1 MSVYRIADVYNR
13 LCEMTNEGYEYAE
26 ISLLNADDEFS
37 ECLYF
42 NALEDSNSSV
52 DYEEVES
59 CQLPDDYYYNLKS
72 SRSVKADDY
81 CSEINFTY
89 REVGLIKHAV
99 DNALA
104 YFKELLNDSSQSK
117 DTIKQIQQSSIE
129 CRNFQA
135 KLAKFLKHLS

>member
-1 MSVYRIADVYNR
+1 MAVYRIADVYNR

-26 ISLLNADDEFS
+26 ISLLDADDEF
-37 ECLYF
+37 
-42 NALEDSNSSV
+42 V

-117 DTIKQIQQSSIE
+117 DTIEQIKQSSIE

>member
-1 MSVYRIADVYNR
+1 MQDVFV
-13 LCEMTNEGYEYAE
+13 LHM
-26 ISLLNADDEFS
+26 D
-37 ECLYF
+37 
-42 NALEDSNSSV
+42 
-52 DYEEVES
+52 EEVES

-89 REVGLIKHAV
+89 MEVGLIKHAV

-117 DTIKQIQQSSIE
+117 DTIEQIKQSSIE

>member
-1 MSVYRIADVYNR
+1 MAVYRIADVYNR

-42 NALEDSNSSV
+42 NALEDSDSSV

-59 CQLPDDYYYNLKS
+59 CQLP
-72 SRSVKADDY
+72 DDY

-117 DTIKQIQQSSIE
+117 DTIEQIKQSSIE